1 MKLVRDVRSVADL
14 GCGTGVWLAS
24 FKEAGV
30 SSVLGLDDCAA
41 PEQDQMEIGPQEFR
55 RADLER
61 DIDIGESFDLC
72 LCLEVAQCFADSAA
86 ATIVRNSC
94 RLSDVVL
101 FSAAIPGQGGH
112 HHLNERWPSYWADRF
127 SSEGFEALD
136 IIRGRVWNEARVEWQ
151 LRQNLLLFANKAG
164 LSRIAP
170 SSAAFI
176 GLSTPL
182 DVVHPT
188 CFEQYRRLAEEAR
201 PAPRRASRKATLTR
215 ICGSLA
221 PALAVLR
228 VERIARKIVHNK
240 RAYKL
245 VKMRPLMRPIEGL
258 LRRLRARP

>member
-1 MKLVRDVRSVADL
+1 MKLVRHVRSVADL
-14 GCGTGVWLAS
+14 GCGTGIWLAS

-30 SSVLGLDDCAA
+30 SSVLGLDDRAP
-41 PEQDQMEIGPQEFR
+41 PEQDQMEIGPHEFR

-72 LCLEVAQCFADSAA
+72 VCLEVAQRFADSAA

-112 HHLNERWPSYWADRF
+112 QHLNERWPSYWADLY

-136 IIRGRVWNEARVEWQ
+136 VIRGRVWNEARVEWQ
-151 LRQNLLLFANKAG
+151 LRQNLLLFANNAG

-170 SSAAFI
+170 SSDTTI
-176 GLSTPL
+176 RLSTPL

-188 CFEQYRRLAEEAR
+188 CFEQYRRLAEKTR
-201 PAPRRASRKATLTR
+201 PAPQRAYRKATLAT

-221 PALAVLR
+221 PALGFLG
-228 VERIARKIVHNK
+228 VERIARKIVHNT

-258 LRRLRARP
+258 IRSLRTKP